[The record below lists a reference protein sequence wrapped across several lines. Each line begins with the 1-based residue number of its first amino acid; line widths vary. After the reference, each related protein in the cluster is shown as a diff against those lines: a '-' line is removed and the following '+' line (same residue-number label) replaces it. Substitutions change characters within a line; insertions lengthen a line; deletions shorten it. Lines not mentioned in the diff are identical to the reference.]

1 MSIYQH
7 FRPDEREFID
17 QVQNWRS
24 YVENTYAPK
33 LTDFL
38 DPREQKVLS
47 MIIGDHREV
56 KYAFFGG
63 HEQAERKRAIL
74 YPEYYQ
80 ATKADFN
87 LSLLEVNYPKKFV
100 TIEHPHVLGS
110 LMSLSLNRSKF
121 GDIFVADGDIQF
133 IVAGEVEDY
142 VRLQLDSIG
151 KAKVSLTAI
160 PLEKIIAKEEHWT
173 EITTTTSSLRL
184 DTLIAAV
191 YKFSR
196 EKAKTF
202 ITQGLVKVN
211 FTLNENVAFM
221 CEEGDVFSVR
231 GEGRATIKSIEGKT
245 KKDKWRIVVGKLK

>member
-7 FRPDEREFID
+7 FRPEEREFID
-17 QVQNWRS
+17 QVQNWQS
-24 YVENTYAPK
+24 YVANTYAPK

-38 DPREQKVLS
+38 DPREQKVLR
-47 MIIGDHREV
+47 MIIGENQEV

-80 ATKADFN
+80 PMEADFN
-87 LSLLEVNYPKKFV
+87 LSLLEVNYPKKFI

-110 LMSLSLNRSKF
+110 LMSLGLNRSKF
-121 GDIFVADGDIQF
+121 GDIFVLDGDIQF
-133 IVAGEVEDY
+133 VVSSEVEDY

-151 KAKVSLTAI
+151 RAKVTLAAV
-160 PLEKIIAKEEHWT
+160 PLENIILTEEHWT
-173 EITTTTSSLRL
+173 EMTTTITSLRL
-184 DTLIAAV
+184 DAIVAAI
-191 YKFSR
+191 YNFSR
-196 EKAKTF
+196 EKAKTY

-211 FTLNENVAFM
+211 FTLNENVSFM

-231 GEGRATIKSIEGKT
+231 GAGRAMIKSIEGKT

>member
-7 FRPDEREFID
+7 FRPEEREFID

-38 DPREQKVLS
+38 DPREQKVLG
-47 MIIGDHREV
+47 MIIGENHEV
-56 KYAFFGG
+56 RFQFFGG
-63 HEQAERKRAIL
+63 HEQTERKRALL
-74 YPEYYQ
+74 YPEYYVAEQ
-80 ATKADFN
+80 EDFQ

-100 TIEHPHVLGS
+100 TIDHPHVLGS
-110 LMSLSLNRSKF
+110 LMSLGLNRNKF
-121 GDIFVADGDIQF
+121 GDIFVVDGDIQF
-133 IVAGEVEDY
+133 VVAREIEDY
-142 VRLQLDSIG
+142 VTLQLESIG
-151 KAKVSLTAI
+151 KAKISLTKV
-160 PLEKIIAKEEHWT
+160 PLNQIMMKEEHWT
-173 EITTTTSSLRL
+173 EMTTTISSLRL
-184 DTLIAAV
+184 DTLLASI
-191 YKFSR
+191 YNFSR
-196 EKAKTF
+196 EKAKTY

-211 FTLNENVAFM
+211 FTLNENVAFI